1 MSLLLSRLLCVVCL
15 ALPLWA
21 GDARFWTRSEGR
33 LRIPPEGPM
42 QITFGEGF
50 KLSLKDSDRE
60 VTLHLKGPDGRTQS
74 LRSAVAYPIGMGEF
88 CVRER
93 EGEGEDGDPSVWLN
107 ALEESGGG
115 IIPVGHARI
124 GAWQFWDLQWD
135 VHGCGIAGLFRSEVI
150 VGRHGPSGTW
160 VAHAGF
166 GTGLAEKPAPNEG
179 EPLFRFTPAKR
190 TANNCWVQEAWRF
203 VVRNGR
209 AGVVVEAPRYL
220 WFGGHTL
227 ADTPVEA
234 RHWAHQEVAWH
245 LASVS
250 EEGGVAQAFAASPRP
265 ASEYEGIIPAPGR
278 TPFQWRPQ
286 TLIVGKDGQRRTVDR
301 PAAIALAKGGGWD
314 VVLELQNGQPAA
326 TWLVEHE
333 KDFPH
338 STPPRP

>member
-1 MSLLLSRLLCVVCL
+1 MTLLLSRLLCVVCL

-21 GDARFWTRSEGR
+21 GDARFWTRSEG
-33 LRIPPEGPM
+33 PM

-60 VTLHLKGPDGRTQS
+60 VTLQIKGPDGRTEG

-160 VAHAGF
+160 VTHAGF

-209 AGVVVEAPRYL
+209 AEVVVEAPRYF

-265 ASEYEGIIPAPGR
+265 ASEYEGIIPPPGR

-286 TLIVGKDGQRRTVDR
+286 ILVVGKDGQRRIVDR
-301 PAAIALAKGGGWD
+301 PAAIALASQGGWD
-314 VVLELQNGQPAA
+314 VVLERRSGRPMA